1 MNLSELIRKNR
12 SYRRFHE
19 TERISGSQL
28 EKWIGLARYTA
39 SGRNMQPLKYAGS
52 VSTELNAEIFPNLGW
67 AGYLS
72 DWNGPAEGER
82 PSAYIIVLHDK
93 SISENRYCDDG
104 IAVQSILLGA
114 VEDGYGGCII
124 GSVNKAKVS
133 RILKLPDHLEILWV
147 LALGKPA
154 EQVVIEDLKDNN
166 VKYWRDENQVHHVP
180 KRKLDELIYH
190 ITL

>member
-1 MNLSELIRKNR
+1 MTFTELIRKNR

-19 TERISGSQL
+19 TERISGNQL
-28 EKWIGLARYTA
+28 EKWIGLARFTP

-52 VSTELNAEIFPNLGW
+52 VSPGLNAEIFPNLGW
-67 AGYLS
+67 AGYLT
-72 DWNGPAEGER
+72 DWNGPSEGER

-104 IAVQSILLGA
+104 IAIQSILLGA

-154 EQVVIEDLKDNN
+154 EQVVIEDMKDNN
-166 VKYWRDENQVHHVP
+166 VKYWRDENQIHHVP
-180 KRKLDELIYH
+180 KRKLDELIFN